1 MSGVLVSHAAVYCLV
16 TLRHAALGVAQ
27 INFVEDHWGTCR
39 SGGGERGGWGR

>member
-16 TLRHAALGVAQ
+16 TLRHAALGAQ

-39 SGGGERGGWGR
+39 SGGGEMGGWGR